1 MSRLARPTPLL
12 VGAALL
18 GLVLVPYLGGPYL
31 SRIATLGAIFAILAL
46 GLNLTAGH
54 VGLFDFGYIV
64 YFGIGG
70 YATALLTT
78 TAGWSY
84 SAALLASLAAAGLA
98 GVLIGVVVLRL
109 RGPYFVIAT
118 FSFLM
123 LGFFVAVNWSELTNG
138 PLGITG
144 IPAAGITLPGVG
156 LVEALDPAPAL
167 YVALGALVLTGWV
180 VHRLIG
186 TTVGRAWHAIR
197 DNEDLAASVGIS
209 GTAYA
214 FIGLLASAVLGGLG
228 GSLYAQYLAIVTPE
242 IFAFGHMVD
251 VLLMVVIGGTGLF
264 FGPIAGAFL
273 VIAVPEFLRAAEE
286 WRLPVY
292 GLLLII
298 TILFAPKG
306 LGALSPRRW
315 RRRRHRPEDVEAAA
329 EAVPVVSAAT
339 ARPVSVADARPAD
352 AAAAAEGPSPDE
364 SPFLEVRG
372 LTRHFGGLAAL
383 DSLSFQVRRGE
394 LVSLIGPNGAGKT
407 TAFNVISGFMPASS
421 GEVLY
426 QGRLLGR
433 TSRHERARLGMVRT
447 FQQAAVFGEQ
457 TPLECLLTA
466 THLRPGPGIAKQV
479 VGTPSVRR
487 ELRARRDRAEELM
500 EFCAITRWADVPA
513 CDLPYGRQKL
523 LGIAIALA
531 AEPALLMLDEPTAG
545 LNPTESEAVAHL
557 LDDINT
563 AGTTILLVE
572 HDMQVVMGLSDR
584 IVVLD
589 HGTKIAEGRPAE
601 VRQDPAVIRAYLGEF
616 AGV

>member
-1 MSRLARPTPLL
+1 MSRVARPVPLL
-12 VGAALL
+12 VAAALL
-18 GLVLVPYLGGPYL
+18 GLVLLPYVGGPYL

-64 YFGIGG
+64 YFGIGA

-78 TAGWSY
+78 RAGWSFT
-84 SAALLASLAAAGLA
+84 AALVASLAAAALA
-98 GVLIGVVVLRL
+98 GTFIGAVVLRL

-123 LGFFVAVNWSELTNG
+123 LAFFVSVNWSELTNG

-144 IPAAGITLPGVG
+144 IPAAGITLPGIG
-156 LVEALDPAPAL
+156 LLEALDPAPAL
-167 YVALGALVLTGWV
+167 YVALGALVLTGWA
-180 VHRLIG
+180 VHRLIR
-186 TTVGRAWHAIR
+186 TKVGRAWHAIR

-273 VIAVPEFLRAAEE
+273 VIAIPEFLRAAEE

-292 GLLLII
+292 GLILIA

-306 LGALSPRRW
+306 LGALSPRQW
-315 RRRRHRPEDVEAAA
+315 RRRRSPGAEPPSAPAAVNPGSGLAPVREDDGRATLTATVRP
-329 EAVPVVSAAT
+329 
-339 ARPVSVADARPAD
+339 
-352 AAAAAEGPSPDE
+352 PSPDG
-364 SPFLEVRG
+364 SVLLDVRD

-383 DSLSFQVRRGE
+383 DSLSFTVRRGE

-407 TAFNVISGFMPASS
+407 TAFNVISGFMSASS
-421 GEVLY
+421 GQVHY
-426 QGRLLGR
+426 QGQPLGR
-433 TSRHERARLGMVRT
+433 MPRQSRARLGMVRT

-466 THLRPGPGIAKQV
+466 THLRPGPGALQEM
-479 VGTPSVRR
+479 VGTSASRR
-487 ELRARRDRAEELM
+487 EILARRERAEELL
-500 EFCAITRWADVPA
+500 EFCQIGAWAGVPSS
-513 CDLPYGRQKL
+513 DLPYGRQKL

-531 AEPALLMLDEPTAG
+531 AEPTLLMLDEPTAG

-557 LDDINT
+557 LDEINT

-589 HGTKIAEGRPAE
+589 HGSKIAEGSPAE
-601 VRQDPAVIRAYLGEF
+601 VREDPSVIRAYLGDF
-616 AGV
+616 TVV